1 MNVEIYSRTN
11 CVYCDKAKIR
21 LQKHNPKI
29 HMLDQDYT
37 REDFFKK
44 FPNAKTFPQ
53 IIIND
58 EHIGGYHELEK
69 WLAFNAPDE
78 NF

>member
-58 EHIGGYHELEK
+58 EHIGGHYELEK
-69 WLAFNAPDE
+69 WLAFNASDE